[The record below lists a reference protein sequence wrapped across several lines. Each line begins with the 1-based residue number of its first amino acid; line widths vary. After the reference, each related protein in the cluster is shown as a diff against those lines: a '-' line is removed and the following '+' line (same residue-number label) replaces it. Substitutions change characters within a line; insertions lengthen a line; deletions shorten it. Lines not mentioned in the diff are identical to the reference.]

1 MIRLLFFGALRER
14 VGEDEIRL
22 AVSAPLSVRECL
34 DRAEARV
41 PGLRVWM
48 AELAVAVAVN
58 ADVVAMV
65 DEREV
70 VLTGDEEVALLPP
83 FSGGA
88 PLSSSVDAAVRFQ
101 AEPFSIGDE
110 TAAVKA
116 HTTRIGAIVTMTGA
130 VRDLSHGRAVL
141 AIEVELYHTMAR
153 RRLEQIRAR
162 MIHDHGLLVARI
174 VVRLGRLDVGDDL
187 ILIIA
192 AAEHRHQAFA
202 AAHWCIDE
210 IKRSVPI
217 WKRELTPDGWRW
229 VHGC

>member
-1 MIRLLFFGALRER
+1 MVTVLFFGALRER
-14 VGEDEIRL
+14 AGVDEIRL
-22 AVSAPLSVRECL
+22 PVDAPLSVRECL
-34 DRAEARV
+34 DRAEERV

-48 AELAVAVAVN
+48 TELAVAVAIN
-58 ADVVAMV
+58 ADIV
-65 DEREV
+65 DGWEG
-70 VLTGDEEVALLPP
+70 VLTGGEEVALLPP

-88 PLSSSVDAAVRFQ
+88 PLSSSIDAAVRFQ
-101 AEPFSIGDE
+101 AEPFSMGDE

-116 HTTRIGAIVTMTGA
+116 CSTRIGAIVTMTGT
-130 VRDLSHGRAVL
+130 VRDLSHGRAVMG
-141 AIEVELYHTMAR
+141 IEVESYPIMAR
-153 RRLEQIRAR
+153 RRLEQIRAQ
-162 MIHDHGLLVARI
+162 MIEEHGLLAARLI
-174 VVRLGRLDVGDDL
+174 VRLGRLDVGDDL

-192 AAEHRHQAFA
+192 AAEHRHQVFA